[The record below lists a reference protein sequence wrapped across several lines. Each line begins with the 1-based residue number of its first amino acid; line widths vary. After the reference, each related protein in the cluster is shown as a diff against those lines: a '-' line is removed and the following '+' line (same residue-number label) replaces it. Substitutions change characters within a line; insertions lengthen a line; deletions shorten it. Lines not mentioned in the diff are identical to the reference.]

1 MIARLLGSGFVFFLA
16 VWPATATKYNIA
28 DSTGTLSIEGFIE
41 TNGKTGVLSD
51 SDIVSW
57 SLTITGHGAPITL
70 DKGNSSFRIGG
81 RALSA
86 TDKSFIF
93 DYSEHLPY
101 YDHEQFPGTPIYVPR
116 SWLGFF
122 FDPDAQAAI
131 TWWSAD
137 PKAPQIL
144 GSPGFSI
151 SIARPDLY
159 LDIWQFVGRTGI
171 KTIATVP

>member
-41 TNGKTGVLSD
+41 TNGRTGVLSD

-70 DKGNSSFRIGG
+70 DKGSSTLSIAG

-86 TDKSFIF
+86 TEKSLIF
-93 DYSEHLPY
+93 DHREHPPY
-101 YDHEQFPGTPIYVPR
+101 DVRSPDSTKKNFLSVFNLFQIPAPPR
-116 SWLGFF
+116 AAVISW
-122 FDPDAQAAI
+122 D
-131 TWWSAD
+131 SAD
-137 PKAPQIL
+137 PRGTIMTSTPSF
-144 GSPGFSI
+144 GI
-151 SIARPDLY
+151 SVFRPDDD
-159 LDIWQFVGRTGI
+159 LDIHQLVGRTGI
-171 KTIATVP
+171 KTIATAP

>member
-70 DKGNSSFRIGG
+70 DKGSSTLSIVG

-86 TDKSFIF
+86 TEESLIF
-93 DYSEHLPY
+93 DHDHGERSFLGVWNALQTPAPRREAGITWQSALPK
-101 YDHEQFPGTPIYVPR
+101 EPAVSGTPGLSIYV
-116 SWLGFF
+116 F
-122 FDPDAQAAI
+122 
-131 TWWSAD
+131 
-137 PKAPQIL
+137 
-144 GSPGFSI
+144 
-151 SIARPDLY
+151 RPDFY
-159 LDIWQFVGRTGI
+159 LDIHQLVGRTGI
-171 KTIATVP
+171 ETIATAP